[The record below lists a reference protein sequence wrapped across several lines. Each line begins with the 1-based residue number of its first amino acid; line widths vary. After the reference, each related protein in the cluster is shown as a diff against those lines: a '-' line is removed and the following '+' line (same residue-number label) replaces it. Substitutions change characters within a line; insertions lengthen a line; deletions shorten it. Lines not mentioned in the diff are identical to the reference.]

1 MKVATLLGGLALIS
15 ACAHDY
21 DDVFAG
27 ARDCSP
33 GTFVQERSVQA
44 NSQRFA
50 CFIRAARPGEHQ
62 SDAPG
67 PLASGAAPAGA
78 PAQAGPEAASSAP
91 AEVPADDRPTRQE
104 NQLTLNALYGRETAL
119 LAQAGKGGDSPYIG
133 IALSG
138 GGVRSASFAV
148 GVLRALYDL
157 NLLPRAGY
165 LSTVSGGGYAGGWMM
180 SYHDVGEKQLPGC
193 GLALTLDRP
202 PTRGF
207 AARPRLDELFRPGS
221 RYRYH
226 LAQHGE
232 YLGYGHGHDSEAQL
246 AWTML
251 KSTVTMPL
259 NLALNLVLGYD
270 LDIGPYR
277 RFYRDGIQAA
287 FLFDYTD
294 AGQSRTLP
302 LKPYPMSCFGPSA
315 ERPFWIINMTLSLID
330 DDGAHHG
337 RVGDAFELTPLWGG
351 STSVGYVKTPT
362 TLVEDRYRDV
372 ELDTTDKARDTGY
385 LAWSPTLPRPAR
397 WGADVYAPTA
407 DNYWMSPS
415 FGVPISGAAL
425 DSHNVT
431 QGLLFDAVLNLFD
444 ADLGYFVNGWSA
456 SWYPHPAGRPH
467 SAAQSLVE
475 RLGFYVPLPFV
486 NQMVESHRRT
496 AGAKRYL
503 LMDGG
508 IFDNVGIYALIRRG
522 VRFIVVSDA
531 TSDGAD
537 AICKRSYDGKWHL
550 DQAALGSAFTDLR
563 ATEVLLRSDFGA
575 TVSWHWEDLCTP
587 LSTSP
592 VLDRPHGFVM
602 TGSIGHL
609 PIDGDRNHDA
619 VRIVYVKAA
628 YPQDGQ
634 VLRSGSFVDVT
645 KTNDPQ
651 FANDTTVN
659 QFFSEDRVLSYE
671 QLGYEQLAPGSPGA
685 ACLDRAYRAF
695 CRDRHPDGKVDA
707 GDSCPPLYS
716 QDVALPEGE
725 VKAFVERCGEVGSPS
740 ATPLGLPIG
749 PGASGGAKT
758 TPAAHPS
765 GPATATPAAPAPP
778 GHEPKATPPFA
789 TPQRTNEPA
798 IP

>member
-1 MKVATLLGGLALIS
+1 MNSNPLGPKLGPLLAGLALILS

-27 ARDCSP
+27 AKDCSP
-33 GTFVQERSVQA
+33 GTFVQERSVQ
-44 NSQRFA
+44 SGSKRFA
-50 CFIRAARPGEHQ
+50 CFIRAGRPGEHPT
-62 SDAPG
+62 DPTTAVANG
-67 PLASGAAPAGA
+67 T
-78 PAQAGPEAASSAP
+78 ASS
-91 AEVPADDRPTRQE
+91 DDQSTRTE
-104 NQLTLNALYGRETAL
+104 NEETLDAVYGHERAL
-119 LAQAGKGGDSPYIG
+119 LLDAGKGEDSPYIG
-133 IALSG
+133 VALSG

-180 SYHDVGEKQLPGC
+180 SYHDVGEKKLPPC
-193 GLALTLDRP
+193 TLALTPDR
-202 PTRGF
+202 RQGSGF

-232 YLGYGHGHDSEAQL
+232 YLGYGHGHDSKTQL
-246 AWTML
+246 AWTIL

-259 NLALNLVLGYD
+259 NLALNVVLGYD

-294 AGQSRTLP
+294 AGQGRTLP

-315 ERPFWIINMTLSLID
+315 ERPFWIINMTLSLDD

-337 RVGDAFELTPLWGG
+337 RVGDGFELTPLWGG
-351 STSVGYVKTPT
+351 STSVGYVKTPGER
-362 TLVEDRYRDV
+362 VDDPYRDV
-372 ELDTTDKARDTGY
+372 ALDTTDSDRDTGY
-385 LAWSPTLPRPAR
+385 LSWSPTLPRPAR
-397 WGADVYAPTA
+397 WGRQVYAPSA

-431 QGLLFDAVLNLFD
+431 QGLLFDAVLDLFD
-444 ADLGYFVNGWSA
+444 ADLGYFVNGWST
-456 SWYPHPAGRPH
+456 SWYHDPAGRPH
-467 SAAQSLVE
+467 SPTRSFLE
-475 RLGFYVPLPFV
+475 RMGFYVPLPFV
-486 NQMVESHRRT
+486 NKMVESHRRT

-537 AICKRSYDGKWHL
+537 ALCKRSYDGHWHL

-587 LSTSP
+587 LSADA

-609 PIDGDRNHDA
+609 PIDGDKNHDA

-671 QLGYEQLAPGSPGA
+671 ELGYQQLAPGSVGA

-695 CRDRHPDGKVDA
+695 CRDRHGNGGA
-707 GDSCPPLYS
+707 ACPSLYT
-716 QDVALPEGE
+716 QDTSHLSDEM
-725 VKAFVERCGEVGSPS
+725 KAFVDRCDE
-740 ATPLGLPIG
+740 IG
-749 PGASGGAKT
+749 PPKSETPNAPGVASSGKAAGVMRKAPGA
-758 TPAAHPS
+758 
-765 GPATATPAAPAPP
+765 ATAHSPAPTSGAP
-778 GHEPKATPPFA
+778 STPPPSGHEPKVTSPFGG
-789 TPQRTNEPA
+789 PDKTNEP
-798 IP
+798 PPGP

>member
-1 MKVATLLGGLALIS
+1 MKPPIPWFVGCLALVS

-27 ARDCSP
+27 AQECSP
-33 GTFVQERSVQA
+33 GTFVRERSVQA
-44 NSQRFA
+44 KSQRFA
-50 CFIRAARPGEHQ
+50 CFIRAGRPGEHKT
-62 SDAPG
+62 
-67 PLASGAAPAGA
+67 
-78 PAQAGPEAASSAP
+78 EAAA
-91 AEVPADDRPTRQE
+91 AVANGMAVVQDRSTREE
-104 NQLTLNALYGRETAL
+104 NQATLNAVYGRESAL
-119 LAQAGKGGDSPYIG
+119 LHDAGKGEDSPYIG

-138 GGVRSASFAV
+138 GGVRSASFAA

-180 SYHDVGEKQLPGC
+180 SYHDVGEKQIPAC
-193 GLALTLDRP
+193 NLAFTPDRLQ
-202 PTRGF
+202 GSAF
-207 AARPRLDELFRPGS
+207 AVRPRLDELFRPGS

-246 AWTML
+246 AWTIL

-259 NLALNLVLGYD
+259 NLALNVVLGYD
-270 LDIGPYR
+270 MNIGPYR

-302 LKPYPMSCFGPSA
+302 LPPYPMSCFGPSA
-315 ERPFWIINMTLSLID
+315 ERPFWIINMTLSLSD

-351 STSVGYVKTPT
+351 GTSVGYVKTPT
-362 TLVEDRYRDV
+362 EKVADHYRDV
-372 ELDTTDKARDTGY
+372 ALDTTDSEKDTGY
-385 LAWSPTLPRPAR
+385 LSWSPTLPRPTR
-397 WGADVYAPTA
+397 WAPAIYAPSA

-415 FGVPISGAAL
+415 FGVPISGAAV

-431 QGLLFDAVLNLFD
+431 QGLLFDGLLDLFD
-444 ADLGYFVNGWSA
+444 ADLGYYVNGWST
-456 SWYPHPAGRPH
+456 SWYPDAAGRPH
-467 SAAQSLVE
+467 SRTRSFAE

-486 NQMVESHRRT
+486 NRMVESHRRT

-522 VRFIVVSDA
+522 VRLIVVSDA

-537 AICKRSYDGKWHL
+537 AVCKRGYDGRWHL
-550 DQAALGSAFTDLR
+550 DEAALGNAFTDLR

-575 TVSWHWEDLCTP
+575 SVTWRWEDLCTP
-587 LSTSP
+587 LATDA

-602 TGSIGHL
+602 TGSISHL
-609 PIDGDRNHDA
+609 PIDDDRSHDA

-671 QLGYEQLAPGSPGA
+671 ELGYQQLAPGSAGA
-685 ACLDRAYRAF
+685 ACLDRAYRGF
-695 CRDRHPDGKVDA
+695 CRDRHGA
-707 GDSCPPLYS
+707 GAATACAPLYT
-716 QDVALPEGE
+716 QDTSHLTDEM
-725 VKAFVERCGEVGSPS
+725 KAFVDRCDE
-740 ATPLGLPIG
+740 IG
-749 PGASGGAKT
+749 PPKPGAPRATTHGGAANSPASSAG
-758 TPAAHPS
+758 TPA
-765 GPATATPAAPAPP
+765 TQAPN
-778 GHEPKATPPFA
+778 GHEPKATSPFA
-789 TPQRTNEPA
+789 TPARTNEP
-798 IP
+798 PPTP